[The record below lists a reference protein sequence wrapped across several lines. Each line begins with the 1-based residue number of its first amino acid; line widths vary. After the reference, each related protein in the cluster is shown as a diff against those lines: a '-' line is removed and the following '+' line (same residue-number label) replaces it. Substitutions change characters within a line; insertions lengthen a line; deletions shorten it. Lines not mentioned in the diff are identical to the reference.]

1 MLTGN
6 AKARSARPAGT
17 NYSWSGWTTRS
28 PGRDWRTASAPST
41 PRPAGDASLPAVR
54 HVAIPLRPALRQT
67 EPPWHGGPPI
77 SRGQALLYES
87 DRVRRFV
94 GLWEDHPQLPPPPDE
109 TQTGQGLLE
118 KINAHPKSQ
127 GLKLRERTIV
137 GAAIIDREPVRGAG
151 PGDATGQEGNH
162 WHFGMKAQSSVGR
175 GGRTRC
181 S

>member
-1 MLTGN
+1 ME
-6 AKARSARPAGT
+6 
-17 NYSWSGWTTRS
+17 
-28 PGRDWRTASAPST
+28 D
-41 PRPAGDASLPAVR
+41 
-54 HVAIPLRPALRQT
+54 
-67 EPPWHGGPPI
+67 PPV

-94 GLWEDHPQLPPPPDE
+94 GLREDHPQLPPTRGE

-127 GLKLRERTIV
+127 GLKLREGTIV
-137 GAAIIDREPVRGAG
+137 DAAIIDREPVRGAG

-162 WHFGMKAQSSVGR
+162 WHCGMKAQSSVDR
-175 GGRTRC
+175 SGRTRC